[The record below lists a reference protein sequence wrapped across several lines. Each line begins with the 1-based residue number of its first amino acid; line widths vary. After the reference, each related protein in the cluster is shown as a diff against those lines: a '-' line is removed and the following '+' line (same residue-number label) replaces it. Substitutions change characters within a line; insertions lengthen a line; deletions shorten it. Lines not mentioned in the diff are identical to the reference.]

1 MFRPSEISQLTTAMQ
16 ILEPSSDIVL
26 GVLKKHYKEGDIFFC
41 NFKTYGG
48 TERSSNDI
56 RIVED
61 TADIVTW
68 YRPDINSGVR
78 IKRCSDGAVFDVI
91 GTPEDIEQR
100 HQIMKFKIQRVKG
113 GA

>member
-1 MFRPSEISQLTTAMQ
+1 MYRPSEMSQMTTAMQ
-16 ILEPSSDIVL
+16 IMKVSESVVL
-26 GVLKKHYKEGDIFFC
+26 GVLKKSYAEGDTFLC
-41 NFKTYGG
+41 NYKTYGG
-48 TERSSNDI
+48 TERTSNDI

-68 YRPDINSGVR
+68 YRPDITAKCR
-78 IKRCSDGAVFDVI
+78 IKRCSDGAMFEVI

-100 HQIMKFKIQRVKG
+100 HQIMKFKIQRIRG